1 MKVWFNHWFSTAYY
15 FIDSLKKDGFYVI
28 ASNKRESCVYKTNA
42 DEFYV
47 EPDLENEEYLAYCLD
62 FCKSHDIDIFVPRKG
77 MSCIIQHLA
86 EFDALNV
93 KVLCESNKEIFDI
106 FNSKVKT
113 ASYFKDLN
121 IVSVPES
128 ILVNSVDEFIS
139 AYNSIRAHWCEVCI
153 KYDSDEGGQSYKRI
167 SPHEPNIG
175 RISENNGLVYSL
187 GYVVSCLESVKQF
200 KPIVVMPYLNGVE
213 VSVDCFGVDNK
224 FIAVPRQKLSNR
236 VTHFEQDSRLYAI
249 CRELYRVSGL
259 TAPFNVQFR
268 YHNNKLYILEV
279 NTRLSG
285 GSWKAKYVGV
295 DFISLATH
303 SLIGDNIEIPE
314 MHFQPRDLSNL
325 EGVVELC

>member
-1 MKVWFNHWFSTAYY
+1 MKVLFNHWFSTAYY

-77 MSCIIQHLA
+77 MDYIIQHLA

-93 KVLCESNKEIFDI
+93 KVLCESNKEVFDI

-139 AYNSIRAHWCEVCI
+139 AYNSIKAHWGEVCI

-167 SPHEPNIG
+167 SPHVPNIG

-187 GYVVSCLESVKQF
+187 EYVIACLESVKEF
-200 KPIVVMPYLNGVE
+200 KPIVVMPYLNGTE
-213 VSVDCFGVDNK
+213 ISVDCLGVDNK
-224 FIAVPRQKLSNR
+224 FIAVPRQKLTNR

-249 CRELYRVSGL
+249 CRELWRASGL

-268 YHNNKLYILEV
+268 YHNNELYILEV

-285 GSWKAKYVGV
+285 GSWKAKYV
-295 DFISLATH
+295 
-303 SLIGDNIEIPE
+303 
-314 MHFQPRDLSNL
+314 
-325 EGVVELC
+325 